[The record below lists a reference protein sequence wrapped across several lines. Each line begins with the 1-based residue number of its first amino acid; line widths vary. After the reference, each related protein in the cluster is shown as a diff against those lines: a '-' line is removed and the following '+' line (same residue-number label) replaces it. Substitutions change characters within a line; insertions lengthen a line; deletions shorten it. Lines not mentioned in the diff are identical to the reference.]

1 MITVLQLQF
10 HGLSNLEECSCK
22 TASILSVPSALPI
35 YDHLL
40 LKKSKK
46 WIWREKYLHKDS

>member
-10 HGLSNLEECSCK
+10 PGLSNLEECSYK